1 MKIINNTSLGL
12 NLDKKAR
19 LNVYS
24 TSTRSVTELLAPLN
38 QLVESHPGFLSHQ
51 PLKLMQDGQVTE
63 LPRYIFLGAKPGE
76 ETLRIGLFAGIHGD
90 EPEGVRA
97 LVQFLSL
104 LASHPEIA
112 TGYCLYVYPVCNP
125 KGFEANTRWAAS
137 GHDLN
142 REFWQNSTDP
152 EVALLEQ
159 ELRTQNFQGLISLH
173 TDDTSHGLYGF
184 VRGATLAKHLL
195 KPALQA
201 AEDLL
206 PRNYNA
212 SIDGFHARESI
223 ITDCYPGVLSA
234 PPKSRPQ
241 PFEVILE
248 TPQTAP
254 EFLKEKA
261 LVLATQTI
269 LAEYRKFIA
278 IAQGI

>member
-1 MKIINNTSLGL
+1 MKS
-12 NLDKKAR
+12 
-19 LNVYS
+19 V
-24 TSTRSVTELLAPLN
+24 RSVSELLAPLN
-38 QLVESHPGFLSHQ
+38 QLADQHPLFLSHK
-51 PLKLMQDGQVTE
+51 PLRLTRNGQVTE
-63 LPRYIFLGAKPGE
+63 LPRYIFMGAKAGE

-97 LVQFLSL
+97 LVQFLTL
-104 LASHPEIA
+104 LAHHPEMA
-112 TGYCLYVYPVCNP
+112 AGYCLYIYPVCNP
-125 KGFEANTRWAAS
+125 GGFEASTREAAS

-142 REFWQNSTDP
+142 RQFWQDSADP

-159 ELRTQNFQGLISLH
+159 ELRTLNFQGLISLH

-184 VRGATLAKHLL
+184 VRGATLAKDLL

-201 AEDLL
+201 AEELL
-206 PRNYNA
+206 PRNGNTM
-212 SIDGFHARESI
+212 IDGFHARESI
-223 ITDCYPGVLSA
+223 ITDCYEGVLGA

-241 PFEVILE
+241 PFEIILE
-248 TPQTAP
+248 TPGAAP

-278 IAQGI
+278 LAQNI